1 MILRGFKLSKGIV
14 LTFVEALTSLLILI
28 LIIYALFVYK
38 SNYYSVNFIVSSNED
53 ERKTIILSQI
63 LLSSPYLCVEDDG
76 RLLRGV
82 FDVEKLKN
90 IPNDLRDDVNYPH
103 STYEFTIK
111 DIETNKD
118 WSFNLGEDVEADHE
132 YDVTIPVAIRYSNG
146 NVNFGKMELKF
157 YINET

>member
-1 MILRGFKLSKGIV
+1 MWGDYMLGTPIWSNVAIPEIVTALSAIAWLWMINMMQYQGKLEMLG
-14 LTFVEALTSLLILI
+14 EASES
-28 LIIYALFVYK
+28 A
-38 SNYYSVNFIVSSNED
+38 EW
-53 ERKTIILSQI
+53 LSQ
-63 LLSSPYLCVEDDG
+63 
-76 RLLRGV
+76 
-82 FDVEKLKN
+82 VEKLKN
-90 IPNDLRDDVNYPH
+90 IPNVLRDDVNYPH

-157 YINET
+157 YINETW